1 MQEIISGRE
10 FYKTDNAIVVTNSYF
25 TNPARQMA
33 KECHVELWDREDC
46 KRISANEDK
55 TMGND
60 YIDEIIDDMLLDGSE
75 TADEIKKANEKD
87 GVFYDNSI

>member
-1 MQEIISGRE
+1 MELSLSFKKRQKRTAVQAKRYNSSVGIKAVQEIISGRE

-46 KRISANEDK
+46 KKNFRK
-55 TMGND
+55 
-60 YIDEIIDDMLLDGSE
+60 
-75 TADEIKKANEKD
+75 
-87 GVFYDNSI
+87 